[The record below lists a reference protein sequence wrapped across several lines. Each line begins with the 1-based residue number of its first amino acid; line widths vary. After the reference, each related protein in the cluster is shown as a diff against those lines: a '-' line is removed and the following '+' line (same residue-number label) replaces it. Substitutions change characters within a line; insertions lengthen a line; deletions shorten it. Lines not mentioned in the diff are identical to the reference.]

1 MIASLAVIFAN
12 LWMQSLEGVNKIETN
27 LIKQTSKKPSEKV
40 QNSVKSLFG
49 TVKVL
54 IVKNVKIGFMLNVK
68 TSETANTKKW
78 VIKYGL
84 RVLSNCDFCR
94 N

>member
-12 LWMQSLEGVNKIETN
+12 LWMQLLEGVNKIETN
-27 LIKQTSKKPSEKV
+27 LIKQTTKKPSE
-40 QNSVKSLFG
+40 KSLFG

-68 TSETANTKKW
+68 TSETTNTKKW
-78 VIKYGL
+78 AIKYGL
-84 RVLSNCDFCR
+84 RVLSNCEFCR